1 MEDTYERTFA
11 MIKPDAFYRGEVA
24 EVLGRFEDA
33 GFRVAMA
40 YTTEPDEGQVR
51 EHYADVAETHGD
63 ELMDQLIDYLADE
76 PVMPLVLEGR
86 NSVRKVRSMVGGTE
100 PREAG
105 QGTVR
110 GDLSSYGFDDS
121 REEDVA
127 LPNLVHAADSPGSAE
142 REIELWGLED
152 HAVDYRRPDVDWL
165 QLKSSSYDDL
175 DLEEQRRIEEEH
187 GVDHE
192 TAAEM
197 YDSII
202 SRFE

>member
-1 MEDTYERTFA
+1 MGDTYERTFA

-33 GFRVAMA
+33 GLQVTMA
-40 YTTEPDEGQVR
+40 YTTEPDPGQVR
-51 EHYADVAETHGD
+51 EHYADVGATHGD
-63 ELMDQLIDYLADE
+63 ELMDQLVDYMADE

-86 NSVRKVRSMVGGTE
+86 NSVQKVRSMAGETQ
-100 PREAG
+100 PLEAE

-110 GDLSSYGFDDS
+110 GDLSSYGFDDTVD
-121 REEDVA
+121 EDIA
-127 LPNLVHAADSPGSAE
+127 LPNLVHAADSPESAQ
-142 REIELWGLED
+142 REIELWGLEE
-152 HAVDYRRPDVDWL
+152 HTVDYRRPDVDWL
-165 QLKSSSYDDL
+165 QLKNSSYDDL

-197 YDSII
+197 YESII
-202 SRFE
+202 SSIE